1 MTTRV
6 CPNCG
11 KEFEPSRANQRY
23 CSIPCRERGYY
34 KRYKKYHDRLNA
46 KRKDALHAS
55 WGWNTC
61 AECGRVYAVT
71 AANLKIVCSEECR
84 KKRIARQIKEAH
96 RRQTAKAWE
105 LAHPNEGTYEEH
117 LKAKAAEKAAN
128 KAIKDIEQGGT
139 ETLRGQAQAL
149 RCAGHHLWRGT
160 GQRHHREIREDRP
173 RRGETMTEQDRT
185 IQGLRQVI
193 QYLLGHIEELEQ
205 RLQAEAEANQRIRAE
220 ADRMIKE
227 AEGWRG

>member
-1 MTTRV
+1 MTKRI

-11 KEFEPSRANQRY
+11 QEFEPSRANQRY

-84 KKRIARQIKEAH
+84 KKRLARQIKEAH
-96 RRQTAKAWE
+96 RKQTAKAWE

-128 KAIKDIEQGGT
+128 KAIKDIEKAATEANRSAAQSKKARKAAQKRFEGKLKLYAAQGITYG
-139 ETLRGQAQAL
+139 EAQARDTIEKFARIDL
-149 RCAGHHLWRGT
+149 G
-160 GQRHHREIREDRP
+160 
-173 RRGETMTEQDRT
+173 GEKQ
-185 IQGLRQVI
+185 
-193 QYLLGHIEELEQ
+193 
-205 RLQAEAEANQRIRAE
+205 
-220 ADRMIKE
+220 
-227 AEGWRG
+227 

>member
-11 KEFEPSRANQRY
+11 QEFEPSRANQRY

-128 KAIKDIEQGGT
+128 KAIKDIEKAATEANRSAAQSKKARKAAQKRFEGKLKLYAAQGITYG
-139 ETLRGQAQAL
+139 EAQARDTIERFARIDL
-149 RCAGHHLWRGT
+149 GGEKLWGEGNLST
-160 GQRHHREIREDRP
+160 TFQSLATNLQPKGGQYATN
-173 RRGETMTEQDRT
+173 RRRRT
-185 IQGLRQVI
+185 NR
-193 QYLLGHIEELEQ
+193 
-205 RLQAEAEANQRIRAE
+205 
-220 ADRMIKE
+220 
-227 AEGWRG
+227 

>member
-11 KEFEPSRANQRY
+11 QEFEPSRANQRY
-23 CSIPCRERGYY
+23 CSIPCREKGYY
-34 KRYKKYHDRLNA
+34 KRYKKYHDRQNA

-84 KKRIARQIKEAH
+84 KKRLARQIKEAH
-96 RRQTAKAWE
+96 RKQTAKAWE

-128 KAIKDIEQGGT
+128 KAIKDIEKAATEANRSAAQSEKARKAAQKRFEGKLKLYAAQGITYG
-139 ETLRGQAQAL
+139 EAQARDTIEKFARIDL
-149 RCAGHHLWRGT
+149 GGKKLWGEGNLST
-160 GQRHHREIREDRP
+160 TFQSLSKTEEGEED
-173 RRGETMTEQDRT
+173 E
-185 IQGLRQVI
+185 
-193 QYLLGHIEELEQ
+193 HI
-205 RLQAEAEANQRIRAE
+205 
-220 ADRMIKE
+220 D
-227 AEGWRG
+227 